1 MLTIK
6 NLIKT
11 YPKSDRIAVND
22 ISFELRSGEIFG
34 FLGQNGAGKSTTIKC
49 LTGILPF
56 DSGSIEICGYD
67 IVKDPIKAK
76 MNMGYVP
83 DNHSVYEKLTGRE
96 YVNYVADLYKVPSDL
111 RKARMDRFA
120 KLFRLEYAMDRQI
133 KSYSHGMKQKICI
146 IAALIH
152 EPKLWVLDEPM
163 MGLDPQSTAE
173 IIAHMREHCA
183 KGNTVFFSSHN
194 LDLVKKLCHRVAI
207 VNEGR
212 LIDLIDLE
220 GNEEN
225 KANLE
230 ERFFRI
236 TGTYD
241 QRLFEDY
248 ISQES
253 EDMRPELPVK
263 EAEQEESAPNTKK
276 KSIIGELSALF
287 KGAKGKKK
295 AKDDAELQAQSV
307 DASEDNGLSDEDIKT
322 AEADKT
328 AIDEAGA
335 VARTVGGAEDSKES
349 ADFGEAPE
357 ENAAVE
363 TAESKEDEQ

>member
-1 MLTIK
+1 MLKVSHLKKI
-6 NLIKT
+6 
-11 YPKSDRIAVND
+11 YPKSDRVAVDD
-22 ISFELRSGEIFG
+22 ISFELRPGEIFG

-56 DSGSIEICGYD
+56 DSGTIEICGYD
-67 IVKDPIKAK
+67 IVKEPIKAK

-96 YVNYVADLYKVPSDL
+96 YVNYVADLYKVSSEL
-111 RKARMDRFA
+111 RKERMDRYA
-120 KLFRLEYAMDRQI
+120 KLFRLEFAMDKQI

-207 VNEGR
+207 VNEGHM
-212 LIDLIDLE
+212 LDLIDLAD
-220 GNEEN
+220 NEEN
-225 KANLE
+225 KNNLE
-230 ERFFRI
+230 EKFFRI

-241 QRLFEDY
+241 ERLFEDY
-248 ISQES
+248 VAQES
-253 EDMRPELPVK
+253 ADMRPDLPAS
-263 EAEQEESAPNTKK
+263 AER
-276 KSIIGELSALF
+276 
-287 KGAKGKKK
+287 
-295 AKDDAELQAQSV
+295 AE
-307 DASEDNGLSDEDIKT
+307 
-322 AEADKT
+322 
-328 AIDEAGA
+328 
-335 VARTVGGAEDSKES
+335 
-349 ADFGEAPE
+349 
-357 ENAAVE
+357 E
-363 TAESKEDEQ
+363 TAEETHEDAPAEETTGKAEEPEALSAEDMIPDEKEGETPAEE

>member
-1 MLTIK
+1 MLKIEH
-6 NLIKT
+6 LVKT
-11 YPKSDRIAVND
+11 YPKSDRVAVDD
-22 ISFELRSGEIFG
+22 ISFELRPGEIFG

-56 DSGSIEICGYD
+56 DSGTIEICGHD
-67 IVKDPIKAK
+67 IVKEPIKAK
-76 MNMGYVP
+76 MFMGYVP

-96 YVNYVADLYKVPSDL
+96 YVNYVADLYKVPKDL
-111 RKARMDRFA
+111 RTERMDRFA
-120 KLFRLEYAMDRQI
+120 KLFRLEFAIDKQI

-207 VNEGR
+207 VNEGK
-212 LIDLIDLE
+212 LIDLFDLA

-241 QRLFEDY
+241 ERLFEDY
-248 ISQES
+248 IAQES
-253 EDMRPELPVK
+253 ADMRPDMPIE
-263 EAEQEESAPNTKK
+263 
-276 KSIIGELSALF
+276 
-287 KGAKGKKK
+287 
-295 AKDDAELQAQSV
+295 QAQ
-307 DASEDNGLSDEDIKT
+307 EPQSDETENIENKSASDT
-322 AEADKT
+322 DKG
-328 AIDEAGA
+328 DE
-335 VARTVGGAEDSKES
+335 
-349 ADFGEAPE
+349 
-357 ENAAVE
+357 
-363 TAESKEDEQ
+363 

>member
-1 MLTIK
+1 MLKIEH
-6 NLIKT
+6 LVKT
-11 YPKSDRIAVND
+11 YPKSDRVAVDD
-22 ISFELRSGEIFG
+22 ISFELRPGEIFG

-56 DSGSIEICGYD
+56 DSGTIEICGHD
-67 IVKDPIKAK
+67 IVKEPIKAK
-76 MNMGYVP
+76 MFMGYVP

-96 YVNYVADLYKVPSDL
+96 YVNYVADLYKVPKDL
-111 RKARMDRFA
+111 RTERMDRFA
-120 KLFRLEYAMDRQI
+120 KLFRLEFAIDKQI

-207 VNEGR
+207 VNEGK
-212 LIDLIDLE
+212 LIDLFDLA

-236 TGTYD
+236 TGTYEE
-241 QRLFEDY
+241 RLFEDY
-248 ISQES
+248 IAQES
-253 EDMRPELPVK
+253 ADMRPDMPV
-263 EAEQEESAPNTKK
+263 EQAQQPQADENEIIENKSAPDTDK
-276 KSIIGELSALF
+276 GE
-287 KGAKGKKK
+287 
-295 AKDDAELQAQSV
+295 E
-307 DASEDNGLSDEDIKT
+307 
-322 AEADKT
+322 
-328 AIDEAGA
+328 
-335 VARTVGGAEDSKES
+335 
-349 ADFGEAPE
+349 
-357 ENAAVE
+357 
-363 TAESKEDEQ
+363 

>member
-1 MLTIK
+1 MERKFKCNMCGQVAPLNENEKIVTCPRCGEKYINRYYVDPSAQLVETPLEDGGKMEFLPYIPQADELAHSLGADSMLVVSHLKKI
-6 NLIKT
+6 
-11 YPKSDRIAVND
+11 YPKSDRVAVDD
-22 ISFELRSGEIFG
+22 ISFALRPGEIFG

-56 DSGSIEICGYD
+56 DSGSIEVCGYD

-96 YVNYVADLYKVPSDL
+96 YVNYVADLYKVPTDVRHERL
-111 RKARMDRFA
+111 EKFA
-120 KLFRLEYAMDRQI
+120 KLFKLEFAIDRQI

-152 EPKLWVLDEPM
+152 DPKLWVLDEPM

-173 IIAHMREHCA
+173 IIAYMREHCA

-212 LIDLIDLE
+212 LIDMFDLA
-220 GNEEN
+220 GNEAN

-236 TGTYD
+236 TGTYEE
-241 QRLFEDY
+241 RLFEDY
-248 ISQES
+248 VAQES
-253 EDMRPELPVK
+253 ADMRPDMPVSDK
-263 EAEQEESAPNTKK
+263 SEGEGEE
-276 KSIIGELSALF
+276 
-287 KGAKGKKK
+287 
-295 AKDDAELQAQSV
+295 
-307 DASEDNGLSDEDIKT
+307 
-322 AEADKT
+322 
-328 AIDEAGA
+328 
-335 VARTVGGAEDSKES
+335 
-349 ADFGEAPE
+349 
-357 ENAAVE
+357 
-363 TAESKEDEQ
+363 

>member
-1 MLTIK
+1 MVSPRAFEEKDMLTIK
-6 NLIKT
+6 NLKKI
-11 YPKSDRIAVND
+11 YPKSDRVAVDD
-22 ISFELRSGEIFG
+22 ISFELRPGEIFG

-56 DSGSIEICGYD
+56 DEGTIEICGYD
-67 IVKDPIKAK
+67 IVKEPIKAK

-111 RKARMDRFA
+111 RVERLLRFS
-120 KLFRLEYAMDRQI
+120 KLFRLEYAIDKQI

-207 VNEGR
+207 VNDGK
-212 LIDLIDLE
+212 LIDLFDLA

-236 TGTYD
+236 TGTYEE
-241 QRLFEDY
+241 RLFEDY
-248 ISQES
+248 VAQES
-253 EDMRPELPVK
+253 ADMRPDLPVRRENAEEGDSESNA
-263 EAEQEESAPNTKK
+263 EAEFAENAEENIDEVSQSPAAEKSEEPENSATEVTEN
-276 KSIIGELSALF
+276 SADG
-287 KGAKGKKK
+287 KPVGKKGK
-295 AKDDAELQAQSV
+295 
-307 DASEDNGLSDEDIKT
+307 
-322 AEADKT
+322 
-328 AIDEAGA
+328 
-335 VARTVGGAEDSKES
+335 RGGRR
-349 ADFGEAPE
+349 
-357 ENAAVE
+357 
-363 TAESKEDEQ
+363 

>member
-6 NLIKT
+6 NLKKT
-11 YPKSDRIAVND
+11 YPKSDRVAVDD
-22 ISFELRSGEIFG
+22 ISFELRPGEIFG

-56 DSGSIEICGYD
+56 DSGTIEVCGYD
-67 IVKDPIKAK
+67 IVKEPIKAK
-76 MNMGYVP
+76 MQMGYVP

-96 YVNYVADLYKVPSDL
+96 YVNYVADLYKVSTEL
-111 RKARMDRFA
+111 RQQRLERFA
-120 KLFRLEYAMDRQI
+120 KLFRLEYAIDRQI

-207 VNEGR
+207 VNDGK
-212 LIDLIDLE
+212 LIDLFDLA

-241 QRLFEDY
+241 RRLFEDY
-248 ISQES
+248 VAQES
-253 EDMRPELPVK
+253 EDMRPELPVEEK
-263 EAEQEESAPNTKK
+263 QE
-276 KSIIGELSALF
+276 
-287 KGAKGKKK
+287 
-295 AKDDAELQAQSV
+295 
-307 DASEDNGLSDEDIKT
+307 
-322 AEADKT
+322 
-328 AIDEAGA
+328 
-335 VARTVGGAEDSKES
+335 
-349 ADFGEAPE
+349 
-357 ENAAVE
+357 
-363 TAESKEDEQ
+363 